1 MSQPIQP
8 GDPAPDFDLPDS
20 DGGRSRLKDYAGRS
34 LVLFFYPRDN
44 TPTCTK
50 EAVDFSS
57 HKPTFLQSDCDILG
71 VSRDPID
78 DHLKFISGK
87 SLTVRLASD
96 ESGEVCETYG
106 VWALKS
112 LYGRTYMGIE
122 RSTFLIG
129 PDGVVRKVWRKVRTP
144 GHAAAVLAAAKG

>member
-8 GDPAPDFDLPDS
+8 GDHAPDFDLPDS
-20 DGGRSRLKDYAGRS
+20 DGGRSRLADYAGRS

-44 TPTCTK
+44 TPTCIK

-57 HKPTFLQSDCDILG
+57 HKTDFLQSDCDILG
-71 VSRDPID
+71 ISRDPIE
-78 DHLKFISGK
+78 DHLKFISDK

-96 ESGEVCETYG
+96 DSGEACETYG
-106 VWALKS
+106 VWTLKS

-129 PDGVVRKVWRKVRTP
+129 PGGAVRRIWRKVRTP
-144 GHAAAVLAAAKG
+144 GHAAAVLAAMRS